1 MSPNHISLP
10 TIEEEPAREYPRT
23 PYPFNSESSNSSR
36 STLSSMAHLSESPP
50 EPEVFAFSPD
60 YASRAATF
68 WGKDSDP
75 LDGQSPCNEGDSE
88 CSTCC
93 SEEWCSECEFIVQ
106 STEEIGPEP
115 PASQHEEDALHT
127 LASAALE
134 VDEDSGETSVS
145 RKRMRVESPGLIDYT
160 TPDRCRIQIPDSLN
174 VTVVEAAPVH
184 DELEM
189 LKTPVSPIKR
199 IVDILAEKHTGEGR
213 LYKVMWQDS
222 WVHESRIPDAHMIRL
237 DHYRRYGRV
246 WDVLS

>member
-1 MSPNHISLP
+1 MLKPCRGYKYIVQAHQRLILQHLNIKMSPNHISLP

-75 LDGQSPCNEGDSE
+75 LNGQSPRHEGDSE

-106 STEEIGPEP
+106 STEEAGPELAAP
-115 PASQHEEDALHT
+115 SQHEEDALHT
-127 LASAALE
+127 FASAALE
-134 VDEDSGETSVS
+134 ADQDSATSNS
-145 RKRMRVESPGLIDYT
+145 RKRMRMEFPGLIGMQELFC
-160 TPDRCRIQIPDSLN
+160 PFLSL
-174 VTVVEAAPVH
+174 
-184 DELEM
+184 D
-189 LKTPVSPIKR
+189 
-199 IVDILAEKHTGEGR
+199 
-213 LYKVMWQDS
+213 
-222 WVHESRIPDAHMIRL
+222 
-237 DHYRRYGRV
+237 
-246 WDVLS
+246 